1 METNLKRYELH
12 TELGGSLRV
21 DPVNGVI
28 HGVALIT
35 SGVQARGHDL
45 EVDRKT
51 LEQIHECAT
60 KLGTVPVK
68 WNHRTGADA
77 VNGYLDNFRIEGTKL
92 LGDWHLL
99 KSHDRFDQA
108 IELASRMPKNV
119 GLSAAFMGE
128 DEKRGGRTL
137 ARCSELI
144 SVDLVAQPAAN
155 PDGLFEA
162 KLDGKQPAS
171 VDSKNKNTMA
181 NENPTGAAP
190 EPTLA
195 DVLAG
200 IQKLTEAHTALTSR
214 IDALEGAAGNEAEQ
228 GLTMEDLLAMN
239 PDQLEAALDEAVN
252 SGEITGEQAGQIWA
266 TCAANAGA
274 DDSEGQEEGGEGAGA
289 PAGELAGAS
298 AGGDTALSALQKQV
312 KYLSARIAGADEAKE
327 EVEIAHYFEQVEHA
341 LSAQKGRIVE
351 LEAENKNLS
360 VQCDAL
366 RKAIRTGTR
375 PVSFSAEGAAMN
387 NGGKLHEFENKV
399 EAHVKAGK
407 SRGEA
412 IMLSHKEDPEL
423 HRDYLRALSE
433 QANG

>member
-1 METNLKRYELH
+1 MATNLKRYELH
-12 TELGGSLRV
+12 TELGGNLRV
-21 DPVNGVI
+21 DPVGGVI

-45 EVDRKT
+45 EVDHTT
-51 LEQIHECAT
+51 LEQIHECAVA
-60 KLGTVPVK
+60 LGTVPVK

-77 VNGYLDNFRIEGTKL
+77 VNGYLDNFRIEGVKL

-99 KSHDRFDQA
+99 KTHDRYDQA
-108 IELASRMPKNV
+108 IEMATRMPKNV

-128 DEKRGGRTL
+128 DEKRGERTL

-171 VDSKNKNTMA
+171 VDSKNIITMA

-200 IQKLTEAHTALTSR
+200 IQQLTEAHTALTTR
-214 IDALEGAAGNEAEQ
+214 IDALEGSAGNEED
-228 GLTMEDLLAMN
+228 GLSMEDLLGMS
-239 PDQLEAALDEAVN
+239 PEQLEATLDEAVA
-252 SGEITGEQAGQIWA
+252 SGEITGDQAGQIWA
-266 TCAANAGA
+266 TCAANGG
-274 DDSEGQEEGGEGAGA
+274 DEEEGKPGEE
-289 PAGELAGAS
+289 AGEAGEAEMAGAS
-298 AGGDTALSALQKQV
+298 AGGETALSALQKQV
-312 KYLSARIAGADEAKE
+312 KYLSARMAGADEASE
-327 EVEIAHYFEQVEHA
+327 EAETAHYFEQVEHA

-351 LEAENKNLS
+351 LEAANQNLS

-366 RKAIRTGTR
+366 RKAIRTGVR
-375 PVSFSAEGAAMN
+375 PVAFSAEGSAMN
-387 NGGKLHEFENKV
+387 TGGKLHEFENKV
-399 EAHVKAGK
+399 EGHVKAGK
-407 SRGEA
+407 TRGEA
-412 IMLSHKEDPEL
+412 ILLSHKEDPEL
-423 HRDYLRALSE
+423 HRDYLRSLAD